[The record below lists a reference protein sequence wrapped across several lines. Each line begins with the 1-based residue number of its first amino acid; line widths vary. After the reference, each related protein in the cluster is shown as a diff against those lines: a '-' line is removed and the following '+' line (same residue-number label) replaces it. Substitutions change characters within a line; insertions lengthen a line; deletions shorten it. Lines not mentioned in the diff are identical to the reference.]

1 MFPRFLLQGYMI
13 QGYRGYRDHGEYR
26 GYMIQ
31 VYRGYSEY
39 GEYRGYI
46 QELIRNALNDS
57 EFS

>member
-1 MFPRFLLQGYMI
+1 MI
-13 QGYRGYRDHGEYR
+13 QVYRGYRDHGEYR